1 MLNKFIIHNINEL
14 LYNEF
19 KSRCGQ
25 LSKIT
30 LTYEYNTFK
39 MNHYLIHKDF
49 NYKSIIKIICEYL
62 YTLYGF
68 KLDDM
73 LDIIDAY
80 IENDTFNNFLI

>member
-19 KSRCGQ
+19 KIRCTQ
-25 LSKIT
+25 VNKVN

-39 MNHYLIHKDF
+39 MNHYLINKDF
-49 NYKSIIKIICEYL
+49 NYRTIIKNICEYL

-68 KLDDM
+68 KLDDI
-73 LDIIDAY
+73 LDIIDVY